1 MGFISFVGAG
11 GSNTKAGG
19 VVARGTEVTL
29 GNLKARIPTSGNVS
43 LQLATVSGTYSVYGC
58 EIYALTIVQP
68 ERHIYQ
74 LSGAVSIGTS
84 FAYIKSDD
92 NFLASGEISIWTIHD
107 TVAEKAWR
115 ITVIFGSDGVTLFAK
130 NTICIEE
137 LA

>member
-11 GSNTKAGG
+11 GSNTRAGG

-43 LQLATVSGTYSVYGC
+43 LQLATVSGTYSVYGT
-58 EIYALTIVQP
+58 EFFALTFTSGTHV
-68 ERHIYQ
+68 RQ
-74 LSGAVSIGTS
+74 LSQAISISTT
-84 FAYIKSDD
+84 FAYIKPDD
-92 NFLASGEISIWTIHD
+92 SFLSSGELSVWTIHD

-115 ITVIFGSDGVTLFAK
+115 ITVIFGDDGVTTFAK

-137 LA
+137 LV